1 MRFLLALIG
10 FLAIVAAIAAGVYF
24 FGGFYNVAANA
35 LGHPFVEKALQDV
48 REASIA
54 RRAEAKPPGSFDDPA
69 TIKAGAQGF
78 AKHGCVVCHG
88 GIGVQRDVFAR
99 GGMNPGPPGLKTLAN
114 DDPAA
119 IFWVV
124 RNGIRMT
131 AMPSFGKV
139 GVKDEDIWPI
149 VAFIKKSQS
158 ISPEDYKAWTMPAA
172 AAASAAPVAAPP
184 PAAAASPAPEAPPAV
199 VTTPAPPA
207 PAAPATPP
215 PSGGSQ

>member
-24 FGGFYNVAANA
+24 WGGFYNVAANA
-35 LGHPFVEKALQDV
+35 VGHPFVEHTLQSI
-48 REASIA
+48 REASIT
-54 RRAEAKPPGSFDDPA
+54 RRADAKPPGSLDEPD
-69 TIKAGAQGF
+69 TIKVGAQAF
-78 AKHGCVVCHG
+78 AKRGCVVCHG
-88 GIGVQRDVFAR
+88 GIGIQRDVFAR
-99 GGMNPGPPGLKTLAN
+99 GGMNPGPPGLKTLSGQE
-114 DDPAA
+114 PAE
-119 IFWVV
+119 IFWVI

-131 AMPSFGKV
+131 GMPSFGKV

-172 AAASAAPVAAPP
+172 ESAPAAPPAPP
-184 PAAAASPAPEAPPAV
+184 PAAVAAPPAAAAPPAPEAPPSV
-199 VTTPAPPA
+199 VTAPAPPA
-207 PAAPATPP
+207 A